1 MYLLIDVGSGGRE
14 NNWPSVMVALTSL
27 CSFHVPW
34 PWRKYFPVQRV
45 VQSHGLTKPPV
56 GRSYFVFA
64 VQPYHSVNKY
74 MTLEKGSFQGS
85 LTVHWYYNHH
95 KFKLYY
101 GCCFFWKLY
110 VIFNQFYFECK
121 RFLVQFCFHSKAKLG
136 ENYGYSNLWLS

>member
-1 MYLLIDVGSGGRE
+1 MFKSKDLLFLLFNFWDTIHTSPNFGISSNIMYLLIEVGSGGRE

-101 GCCFFWKLY
+101 GCCFFWKL
-110 VIFNQFYFECK
+110 
-121 RFLVQFCFHSKAKLG
+121 
-136 ENYGYSNLWLS
+136 